1 MLSHLNV
8 VLDEYLTA
16 AYCILYFYFVL
27 AHDLF
32 NLVLQRL
39 EVLLVLMGDCKDAL
53 KYLELLEI
61 ATLRR
66 FTDANL
72 LADKIN
78 LVFYLCIWKTCTV
91 QVSLML

>member
-1 MLSHLNV
+1 MSW
-8 VLDEYLTA
+8 LT
-16 AYCILYFYFVL
+16 V
-27 AHDLF
+27 F

-66 FTDANL
+66 FTDVNL
-72 LADKIN
+72 FADKNN
-78 LVFYLCIWKTCTV
+78 LVFYLCIWKICEV
-91 QVSLML
+91 RVSLAL